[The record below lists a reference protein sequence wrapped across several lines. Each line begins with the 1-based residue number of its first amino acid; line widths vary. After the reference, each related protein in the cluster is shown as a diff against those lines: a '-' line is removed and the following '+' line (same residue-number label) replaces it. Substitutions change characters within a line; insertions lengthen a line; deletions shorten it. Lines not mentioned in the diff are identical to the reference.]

1 MNKIAIVVLSAT
13 AVAGC
18 VTKYNEPP
26 EPRPPRTVS
35 AVATQKG
42 GGKVA
47 PHGGRRN
54 DGLRNGGKD
63 SRGARIANWSERPL
77 RVLVTLN
84 DGLHA
89 DKASTFKRLLQ
100 TNVEGALAKSGYRVV
115 YDRPAE
121 ILVYG
126 TLRARKVNSRGTRV
140 AWNGEADMEITRA
153 PEVNAI
159 TGQTMRDVV
168 AKQRFDA
175 KSGDARSDADAQKAL
190 ADRLTQSL
198 ADFARTGVR
207 KVAGKM
213 QRCTLTVANAWLPYD
228 DSGYPTLFT
237 QRVSSMPGVLSCRIV
252 ATDNAVRTMTAE
264 IMFDAEAY
272 PDGFVNR
279 LYQVPDL
286 NIVR

>member
-1 MNKIAIVVLSAT
+1 MNKIVIVALSA
-13 AVAGC
+13 AAFAGC

-35 AVATQKG
+35 VVPAQKG

-47 PHGGRRN
+47 PHGARHK
-54 DGLRNGGKD
+54 DGLKGGRD
-63 SRGARIANWSERPL
+63 SRGAKIANWSERPL
-77 RVLVTLN
+77 RVLVNLN
-84 DGLHA
+84 DGLPPNKPGA
-89 DKASTFKRLLQ
+89 FKRHVQ
-100 TNVEGALAKSGYRVV
+100 TNVEGVLAQSGYRVV
-115 YDRPAE
+115 YDKPAE

-126 TLRARKVNSRGTRV
+126 TLRTKKVNSRGTRV

-175 KSGDARSDADAQKAL
+175 KSGDARSDADAYKAL
-190 ADRLTQSL
+190 ADRLTHPL
-198 ADFARTGVR
+198 AGFARNGVR

-213 QRCTLTVANAWLPYD
+213 QRCTLTIANAWLPYD
-228 DSGYPTLFT
+228 APGYPTLFT
-237 QRVSSMPGVLSCRIV
+237 QRVSAMPGVHSCRIV
-252 ATDNAVRTMTAE
+252 DTDNAARTMTAE
-264 IMFDAEAY
+264 VIFDAEAY